1 MEVPETETEPLP
13 TSTSFTWTLNKS
25 LFTDTLFNK
34 KKLVEYADVKKVYGF
49 IKNEMGITYQG
60 NKRYELISTIDA
72 TELDQ
77 IKRFKE
83 LYNKK
88 LKAFQ
93 TAVILPKHKWG
104 RVIPANNYLSL
115 SIFHRPTRHSLCKDR
130 YIDIDMVNAQ
140 PTIISEIAKLN
151 DKSVPW
157 LDKYV
162 KKPKKYREFIM
173 SHHNCSKDCA
183 KNLPIML
190 MMGGCYNSWIRDWD
204 IQKNIE
210 PNERIKDIIE
220 IEKELKGIMELVYAS
235 NQQIKKD
242 VLKQDPKRW
251 KTEKE
256 AMRGVMGLWSQSTE
270 RLFQETAINYLV
282 DSKGFKIE
290 EIVPCQDGFM
300 ILKELWYDSI
310 LEDIESV
317 IVDKFGISIKFLN
330 KAFDE
335 AIDIPEYEDD
345 KPADEWEDLLSVKKL
360 ADRFVNDFGKY
371 VVKHKSNIYVF
382 YENRWYDETDTKKQ
396 HKLTLYISEKLYD
409 NMREDIDTD
418 VGLTEKERIKILKIL
433 RTNTSAGSKMND
445 IIKHILSKVKETE
458 TDFNSNPFLI
468 GFNNG
473 VYDLLA
479 DEFRDYKFDDYITLT
494 TKYDYEV
501 PDFDD
506 EETAKIKEEL
516 SKIFETI
523 QPDKES
529 QELYLQVLA
538 SGLDGRPYQ
547 KLFLFNGQGGNGK
560 GLTGSLM
567 DITLGDYYHQ
577 PSNGILKDVEKANT
591 PSPDMIN
598 LKNKRYIN
606 FKEVQGAVRVA
617 MLRNLTGGGKFSGR
631 LLNQNPETFFMS
643 GTFVMEFNVAPELDG
658 KPQRADYRRLIDL
671 LFPINFTDDPTKIDK
686 EIGGVKYKKA
696 NPYYETQEFLQKVKL
711 IFLDL
716 LLGVYRTYKDGV
728 NGIKFS
734 IPESIRL
741 RTEKFLENQNLFQK
755 VFNDIWM
762 KVEIN
767 KIGDIIDKTDET
779 KKTIPVK
786 EIWESITSAEEY
798 RKLNYR
804 EKRQYGRDEFYKWIE
819 GLYTISGT
827 SKTGKLIV
835 GLGRKSLYDNN
846 DNDIDD
852 NDNTDCDTDL
862 GI

>member
-711 IFLDL
+711 IFLDW